1 MNFKLQVLFWFGA
14 FIVFVL
20 FCWVLGDVLLPFVA
34 GMVLAYL
41 LNPLADRLE
50 RHGVHRLLAT
60 LIVLGVFILL
70 FVLAIIIVVPLL
82 GSQLLQFIQRVPE
95 YFRLLQDLIVTEA
108 NQDWI
113 RRMIGTETLDL
124 RKSVGDLVGQGAAW
138 AGTFLGGI
146 WSGGR
151 ALLSLVA
158 VLVVT
163 PIVTLYLLLDWHR
176 MVNKVDSWLPRDHRN
191 TIRSLAREIDTVLAG
206 FIRGQA
212 IVSLVLGTFYAIA
225 LTLTGL
231 NFGLLIGFA
240 AGVLNF
246 IPYLGSTAG
255 LLLAGGVA
263 LAQFWPDWPW
273 VLVVVGIF
281 FFGQFVEGYF
291 LQPKLVG
298 ERVGLHPVWLIF
310 ALFAFGY
317 LLGFLGLLIAVPLA
331 AAFGVLVRFALR
343 QYLASPLYTGASQK
357 SGKR

>member
-1 MNFKLQVLFWFGA
+1 
-14 FIVFVL
+14 
-20 FCWVLGDVLLPFVA
+20 VLGDVLLPFVA

-138 AGTFLGGI
+138 AGTFLQGI

-163 PIVTLYLLLDWHR
+163 PIVTLYMLLDWHR
-176 MVNKVDSWLPRDHRN
+176 MVNKVDSWLPRDHRS
-191 TIRSLAREIDTVLAG
+191 TIRALAREIDSVLAG

-212 IVSLVLGTFYAIA
+212 IVSLMLGSFYAVA
-225 LTLTGL
+225 LTLAGL
-231 NFGLLIGFA
+231 NFGLLIGVA
-240 AGVLNF
+240 AGFLNF
-246 IPYLGSTAG
+246 VPYLGSTAG
-255 LLLAGGVA
+255 LLIAAGVA
-263 LAQFWPDWPW
+263 IAQFWPEWLW
-273 VLVVVGIF
+273 ILVVIGIF
-281 FFGQFVEGYF
+281 LFGQFIEGYF
-291 LQPKLVG
+291 LQPRIVG
-298 ERVGLHPVWLIF
+298 GRVGLHPVWLIF

>member
-14 FIVFVL
+14 FVVFVL
-20 FCWVLGDVLLPFVA
+20 FCWILGDVLLPFVA

-50 RHGVHRLLAT
+50 RHGIPRLVAT
-60 LIVLGVFILL
+60 LLVLGAFILL
-70 FVLAIIIVVPLL
+70 FVLAAIIVLPLL
-82 GSQLLQFIQRVPE
+82 GSQLLQFIQRIPE

-124 RKSVGDLVGQGAAW
+124 RKSVGDIVGQGAAW
-138 AGTFLGGI
+138 AGTFLQGV

-158 VLVVT
+158 ILVVT

-191 TIRSLAREIDTVLAG
+191 TIRGLACEIDEALAG

-212 IVSLVLGTFYAIA
+212 IVSFFLGAFYAVA
-225 LTLTGL
+225 LTLVGL

-240 AGVLNF
+240 AALLNF
-246 IPYLGSTAG
+246 IPYLGSTTG
-255 LLLAGGVA
+255 LLIAAVVA
-263 LAQFWPDWPW
+263 VAQFWPEWQW
-273 VLVVVGIF
+273 VAAVVGIF
-281 FFGQFVEGYF
+281 LFGQFVEGYF
-291 LQPKLVG
+291 LQPKMVG
-298 ERVGLHPVWLIF
+298 GRIGLHPVWLIF

-317 LLGFLGLLIAVPLA
+317 LLGFVGLLIAVPLA
-331 AAFGVLVRFALR
+331 AAVGVLVRFALR
-343 QYLASPLYTGASQK
+343 QYLASPLYTGTGSK

>member
-1 MNFKLQVLFWFGA
+1 MNFQRQVLFWVGA
-14 FIVFVL
+14 LAVFVL
-20 FCWVLGDVLLPFVA
+20 FAWVLGDVLLPFVA
-34 GMVLAYL
+34 GMALAYF

-50 RHGVHRLLAT
+50 RHGIHRLVAT
-60 LIVLGVFILL
+60 LLVLGAFILV
-70 FVLAIIIVVPLL
+70 FVLAAIIVLPLL

-108 NQDWI
+108 NQEWI
-113 RRMIGTETLDL
+113 RRMIGSDTLDL
-124 RKSVGDLVGQGAAW
+124 RKSAGDLVGQGAAW
-138 AGTFLGGI
+138 AGTFLQGI

-191 TIRSLAREIDTVLAG
+191 TIRGLAREIDEVLAG

-212 IVSLVLGTFYAIA
+212 IVSLSLGMFYAVM
-225 LTLTGL
+225 LTLVGL

-240 AGVLNF
+240 AGLLNF
-246 IPYLGSTAG
+246 VPYLGSTTG
-255 LLLAGGVA
+255 LLIAGGVA

-273 VLVVVGIF
+273 IVAVVGIF
-281 FFGQFVEGYF
+281 LFGQFVEGYF
-291 LQPKLVG
+291 LQPKMVG
-298 ERVGLHPVWLIF
+298 DRVGLHPVWLIF

-317 LLGFLGLLIAVPLA
+317 LLGFVGLLIAVPLA
-331 AAFGVLVRFALR
+331 AATGVLVRFALR
-343 QYLASPLYTGASQK
+343 QYLASPLYTGAK

>member
-1 MNFKLQVLFWFGA
+1 MNFQRQVLFWVGA
-14 FIVFVL
+14 LAVFVL
-20 FCWVLGDVLLPFVA
+20 FCWVLGDVLLPFAA

-108 NQDWI
+108 NQEWI
-113 RRMIGTETLDL
+113 RRMIGTDTLDL

-138 AGTFLGGI
+138 AGTFLQGI

-191 TIRSLAREIDTVLAG
+191 TIRGLARDIDDVLAG

-212 IVSLVLGTFYAIA
+212 IVSFCLGAFYAVS
-225 LTLTGL
+225 LTLAGL
-231 NFGLLIGFA
+231 NFGLLIGVA
-240 AGVLNF
+240 AGFLNF
-246 IPYLGSTAG
+246 IPYLGSTTG
-255 LLLAGGVA
+255 LLIATGVA
-263 LAQFWPDWPW
+263 VAQFWPEWPW
-273 VLVVVGIF
+273 IAAVIGIF
-281 FFGQFVEGYF
+281 LFGQFVEAYI
-291 LQPKLVG
+291 LQPRIVG
-298 ERVGLHPVWLIF
+298 GRVGLHPVWLIF

-343 QYLASPLYTGASQK
+343 QYLASPLYTGAGSK

>member
-1 MNFKLQVLFWFGA
+1 MNFKRQVLFWIGA
-14 FIVFVL
+14 FAVFVL

-50 RHGVHRLLAT
+50 RHGVHRLVAT
-60 LIVLGVFILL
+60 LIVLGAFILI
-70 FVLAIIIVVPLL
+70 FIIAAIILLPLL
-82 GSQLLQFIQRVPE
+82 GSQLLQFIQRVPD

-138 AGTFLGGI
+138 AGTFLAGI

-151 ALLSLVA
+151 ALLSLAA

-176 MVNKVDSWLPRDHRN
+176 MVNKVDSWLPREHRS
-191 TIRSLAREIDTVLAG
+191 TIRNLAREIDSVLAG

-212 IVSLVLGTFYAIA
+212 IVSLMLGAFYAVT
-225 LTLTGL
+225 LTLVGL

-240 AGVLNF
+240 AGLLNF
-246 IPYLGSTAG
+246 VPYLGSTTG
-255 LLLAGGVA
+255 LLIAAGVA
-263 LAQFWPDWPW
+263 LAQFWPEWPW
-273 VLVVVGIF
+273 ILLVIGIF
-281 FFGQFVEGYF
+281 LGGQFVEGYF

-310 ALFAFGY
+310 ALFAFGS
-317 LLGFLGLLIAVPLA
+317 LLGFVGLLIAVPLA
-331 AAFGVLVRFALR
+331 AAIGVLVRFALR
-343 QYLASPLYTGASQK
+343 QYLASPLYTGAGPK

>member
-1 MNFKLQVLFWFGA
+1 MNFKRQVLFWFGA
-14 FIVFVL
+14 LVVFIL

-50 RHGVHRLLAT
+50 RHGVHRFVAT
-60 LIVLGVFILL
+60 LLVLGAFILL
-70 FVLAIIIVVPLL
+70 FVIAIIVVVPLL

-138 AGTFLGGI
+138 AGAFLGGI

-163 PIVTLYLLLDWHR
+163 PIVTLYMLLDWHR

-191 TIRSLAREIDTVLAG
+191 TIRGLAREIDAVLAG

-225 LTLTGL
+225 LTLAGL

-240 AGVLNF
+240 AGILNF
-246 IPYLGSTAG
+246 VPYLGSTAG

-273 VLVVVGIF
+273 VLAIIGIF
-281 FFGQFVEGYF
+281 FVGQFVEGYF

-298 ERVGLHPVWLIF
+298 DRVGLHPVWLIF

-331 AAFGVLVRFALR
+331 AAFGVLVRFALG
-343 QYLASPLYTGASQK
+343 QYLASPLYKGASLK

>member
-14 FIVFVL
+14 FVVFVL

-50 RHGVHRLLAT
+50 RHGLHRLLAT
-60 LIVLGVFILL
+60 LIVLGLFILV

-82 GSQLLQFIQRVPE
+82 GSQLLQFIQRIPE

-108 NQDWI
+108 NQEWI

-124 RKSVGDLVGQGAAW
+124 RKSVGDLVGQSAAW
-138 AGTFLGGI
+138 AGTFLQGL

-151 ALLSLVA
+151 ALISLVA
-158 VLVVT
+158 ILVVT

-176 MVNKVDSWLPRDHRN
+176 MVSKVDSWLPRDHRN
-191 TIRSLAREIDTVLAG
+191 TIRGLAREIDSVLAG

-212 IVSLVLGTFYAIA
+212 IVSLVLGTFYAVA
-225 LTLTGL
+225 LTLAGL

-246 IPYLGSTAG
+246 VPYLGSTAG
-255 LLLAGGVA
+255 LLIAGGVA
-263 LAQFWPDWPW
+263 IAQFWPDWLSIA
-273 VLVVVGIF
+273 VIIGIF
-281 FFGQFVEGYF
+281 LSGQIVEGYF
-291 LQPKLVG
+291 LQPRIVG
-298 ERVGLHPVWLIF
+298 DRVGLHPVWLIF

>member
-1 MNFKLQVLFWFGA
+1 MNFQRQVLFWVGA
-14 FIVFVL
+14 LAVFVL
-20 FCWVLGDVLLPFVA
+20 FAWVLGDVLLPFVA
-34 GMVLAYL
+34 GMALAYF

-50 RHGVHRLLAT
+50 RHGMHRLVAT
-60 LIVLGVFILL
+60 LLVLGAFILV
-70 FVLAIIIVVPLL
+70 FVLAAIIVLPLL
-82 GSQLLQFIQRVPE
+82 GSQLLQFIQRIPE
-95 YFRLLQDLIVTEA
+95 YFRLLQDLIVTES
-108 NQDWI
+108 NQEWI
-113 RRMIGTETLDL
+113 RRMIGSDTLDL

-138 AGTFLGGI
+138 AGTFLQGI

-176 MVNKVDSWLPRDHRN
+176 MVNTVDSWLPREHRA
-191 TIRSLAREIDTVLAG
+191 TIRELAREIDSVLAG

-212 IVSLVLGTFYAIA
+212 IVSLFLGMFYAVM
-225 LTLTGL
+225 LTLVGL

-240 AGVLNF
+240 AGLLNF
-246 IPYLGSTAG
+246 VPYLGSTTG
-255 LLLAGGVA
+255 LLIAGGVA
-263 LAQFWPDWPW
+263 FAQFWPDWPW
-273 VLVVVGIF
+273 IGAVIGIF
-281 FFGQFVEGYF
+281 LFGQFVEGYF

-298 ERVGLHPVWLIF
+298 DRVGLHPVWLIF

-317 LLGFLGLLIAVPLA
+317 LLGFVGLLIAVPLA

-343 QYLASPLYTGASQK
+343 QYLTSPLYTGTK